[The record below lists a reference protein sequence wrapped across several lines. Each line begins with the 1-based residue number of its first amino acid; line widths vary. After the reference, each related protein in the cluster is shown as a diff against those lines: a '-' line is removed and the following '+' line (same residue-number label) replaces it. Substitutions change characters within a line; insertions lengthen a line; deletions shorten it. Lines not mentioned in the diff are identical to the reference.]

1 MVVQGL
7 VTLCMHSAVLLGMK
21 HEKNSAGESYVTGHC
36 RRSGPWRDGM
46 RSDGLLL
53 WGSSSRQHTLLTGVA
68 AKGRAVCVQWLSQA
82 LEGAMNVKH
91 HCYL

>member
-1 MVVQGL
+1 
-7 VTLCMHSAVLLGMK
+7 
-21 HEKNSAGESYVTGHC
+21 
-36 RRSGPWRDGM
+36 M

-68 AKGRAVCVQWLSQA
+68 AKDRAVCGQWLSQA